1 MLDIYDEKAVAAR
14 TNKNALNELVREN
27 NSFILRCAS
36 KTCRRFITES
46 DDEYEVALV
55 AFCEAVRA
63 FNADAGGFMGF
74 AALVIRRR
82 LLDYL
87 RTEARHAGEIAVELA
102 VLSGDISS
110 EEDMSPLELEIKK
123 REVALSE
130 EAAADGQGPGMG
142 TVTVKDE
149 IEAVQKLLGHYG
161 FSFFDLA
168 DCSPKA
174 EKTKRKCADAV
185 AALLKDPADPVG
197 AGSFR
202 ILKIVVFGIH
212 HDLVRAGLK
221 GQRQCRNPFAH
232 RFQTGSDGA
241 AACNGNAQIGAVI
254 DPADDKIRFA
264 RRQFHD
270 AVADGMGGGTVH
282 GIRRDNLISQ
292 VQRLFLTA
300 DEARHTGEG

>member
-1 MLDIYDEKAVAAR
+1 M
-14 TNKNALNELVREN
+14 VREN

-36 KTCRRFITES
+36 KTCKRFITES

-55 AFCEAVRA
+55 AFCGAVRA

-185 AALLKDPADPVG
+185 AALLKDPALFQKMRETGNLPIKEI
-197 AGSFR
+197 SE
-202 ILKIVVFGIH
+202 
-212 HDLVRAGLK
+212 RAGVMRKILE
-221 GQRQCRNPFAH
+221 RH
-232 RFQTGSDGA
+232 RKYIIA
-241 AACNGNAQIGAVI
+241 AAEILNGEYPLLAEYMNY
-254 DPADDKIRFA
+254 IRKA
-264 RRQFHD
+264 
-270 AVADGMGGGTVH
+270 
-282 GIRRDNLISQ
+282 LSP
-292 VQRLFLTA
+292 
-300 DEARHTGEG
+300 

>member
-1 MLDIYDEKAVAAR
+1 MNPGIPEEIQKA
-14 TNKNALNELVREN
+14 REN
-27 NSFILRCAS
+27 EADMNLLIEKNKKFIITSAW
-36 KTCRRFITES
+36 KTVNHYVTES
-46 DDEYEVALV
+46 DDEWSVALI
-55 AFCEAVRA
+55 AFHEAVLSYEEEKGN
-63 FNADAGGFMGF
+63 FHSF

-185 AALLKDPADPVG
+185 AALLKDPALFQKMRETGNLPIKEI
-197 AGSFR
+197 SE
-202 ILKIVVFGIH
+202 
-212 HDLVRAGLK
+212 RAGVMRKILE
-221 GQRQCRNPFAH
+221 RH
-232 RFQTGSDGA
+232 RKYIIA
-241 AACNGNAQIGAVI
+241 AVEILNGEYPLLAEYMNY
-254 DPADDKIRFA
+254 IRKA
-264 RRQFHD
+264 
-270 AVADGMGGGTVH
+270 
-282 GIRRDNLISQ
+282 LSP
-292 VQRLFLTA
+292 
-300 DEARHTGEG
+300 